1 MAGTAPPKNGTTTPP
16 FIPAAPMWMCP
27 AVGGAMFRQ
36 AIAKETCVPWMRTTS
51 TARPSGSPTPGVPVG
66 PTSLPP
72 RSSAAK
78 NIGPVA
84 AAAGPESGRTACA
97 CVALAATRVTPAV
110 TASAAITSLDLAM
123 CCSFLEEGVPLKGA
137 VSTPI

>member
-1 MAGTAPPKNGTTTPP
+1 THVDVPGGGRRDVPPGDREGDLRALDAHDLDGPP
-16 FIPAAPMWMCP
+16 VRVA
-27 AVGGAMFRQ
+27 
-36 AIAKETCVPWMRTTS
+36 
-51 TARPSGSPTPGVPVG
+51 TPGVPVG

>member
-1 MAGTAPPKNGTTTPP
+1 MLPQLSSVNTTITSS
-16 FIPAAPMWMCP
+16 
-27 AVGGAMFRQ
+27 GGR
-36 AIAKETCVPWMRTTS
+36 
-51 TARPSGSPTPGVPVG
+51 RPSSQYRW
-66 PTSLPP
+66 TSLYIVHTCGYVDGSLPVTLA
-72 RSSAAK
+72 RMSRSAAK